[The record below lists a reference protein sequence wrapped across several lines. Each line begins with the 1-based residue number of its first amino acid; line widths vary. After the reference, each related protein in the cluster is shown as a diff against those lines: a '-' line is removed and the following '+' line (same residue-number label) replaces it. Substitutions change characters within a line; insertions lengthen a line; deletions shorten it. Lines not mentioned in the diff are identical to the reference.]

1 MKNVCKIRSESAISA
16 VHCVLCVD
24 VSVYC
29 LVYSLVRVECFDFIF
44 SSCLCYWLPF
54 CMTFCHRIVLL
65 FFFPPSSATFP
76 NKSTCVCSC
85 ISKGHHVLI
94 ITSLCCL
101 FVQFNE
107 FRCRINENIWAK
119 RQFLFQFDFFF
130 AHFLSSWHSRTV
142 CAWNHARCMI

>member
-29 LVYSLVRVECFDFIF
+29 LVRVECFDFIF

-65 FFFPPSSATFP
+65 FFFLRRQRHFPINPHVFAVASVKGTTYSSSHRSVASLYNLMNFDAELTKIYERNANFYS
-76 NKSTCVCSC
+76 NL
-85 ISKGHHVLI
+85 ISFLHTSWVLDI
-94 ITSLCCL
+94 R
-101 FVQFNE
+101 VQFVHE
-107 FRCRINENIWAK
+107 IMP
-119 RQFLFQFDFFF
+119 D
-130 AHFLSSWHSRTV
+130 
-142 CAWNHARCMI
+142 AWFN